1 MPGPEPTNRRRILFV
16 FAAISVLG
24 LSAGAVANQGVARLL
39 ALPEGEDAPAYAD
52 ADAPREDG
60 AAEGDAPDAVADA
73 GELADD
79 AEPPRRSSKAKT
91 RAKSKK
97 QYADIIVRRN
107 IFDSSAVYDPDAAS
121 AAGGDGACT
130 NDTNIRLLAT
140 VVADLPE
147 YSSALI
153 AMGSAKDAKTDGYS
167 IGDELGSSGRITA
180 IDPKKVCVDGG
191 SCFCIGGD
199 EKPAATAA
207 ASKDGEEAGGVEKT
221 GDNKYQVDQ
230 SVLDDAL
237 NNFEKLAG
245 QLRAVPHKDAS
256 GNVDGFRLSAI
267 RKGSVFDKL
276 GIKNG
281 DVVHA
286 VNGTA
291 LTSTEGALST
301 YQTLKNERT
310 FTFDITRRNQRQ
322 SMEYEVR

>member
-1 MPGPEPTNRRRILFV
+1 MPGPEPTNRRRILLV

-52 ADAPREDG
+52 AGAPRDDA
-60 AAEGDAPDAVADA
+60 AAEGDAPVADA
-73 GELADD
+73 GELPDD
-79 AEPPRRSSKAKT
+79 AEPPRRSGKAKT
-91 RAKSKK
+91 RSKSKK

-130 NDTNIRLLAT
+130 SDTNVRLLAT
-140 VVADLPE
+140 IVAELPE

-153 AMGSAKDAKTDGYS
+153 AMGSAKDAKADGYS

-180 IDPKKVCVDGG
+180 IDPKRVCVDGG

-199 EKPAATAA
+199 EKPAATASA
-207 ASKDGEEAGGVEKT
+207 KGGDEAGGVEKT
-221 GDNKYQVDQ
+221 GDNKFQVDQ
-230 SVLDDAL
+230 AVLDDAL

-301 YQTLKNERT
+301 YQTLKNERN